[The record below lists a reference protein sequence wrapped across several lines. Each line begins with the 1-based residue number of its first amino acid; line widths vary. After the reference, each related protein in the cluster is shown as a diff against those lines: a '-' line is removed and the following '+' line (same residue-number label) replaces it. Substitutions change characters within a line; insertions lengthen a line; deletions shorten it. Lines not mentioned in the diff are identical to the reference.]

1 MESPKKPITPEIAL
15 QKLQSYCAYQERCH
29 FEISQK
35 LQEYA
40 IFGERADAI
49 MARLIQD
56 NFLNEERYAVS
67 YARGKFRIKSWGKI
81 KIRQGL
87 KAHFVPEY
95 AIKKAI
101 QGIDNEGTYMETLKI
116 LLIKKIAFYDGD
128 TQKAAQ
134 SALRRGFES
143 ALVFEMLSKVENS

>member
-116 LLIKKIAFYDGD
+116 LLIKKDSI
-128 TQKAAQ
+128 
-134 SALRRGFES
+134 LRR
-143 ALVFEMLSKVENS
+143 